1 MLEYA
6 GGHVSP
12 LVLNK
17 IKPWNLLEQV
27 GLQSNCRL
35 IFFLEAARLG
45 HQLNVCCRN
54 SSSDARGTS
63 KPSGADNEQIGMSR
77 WALQHTDTS
86 KNAAV

>member
-1 MLEYA
+1 MVEYA

-45 HQLNVCCRN
+45 HQLNVCQCLPLRLFTVDYYYN
-54 SSSDARGTS
+54 TF
-63 KPSGADNEQIGMSR
+63 
-77 WALQHTDTS
+77 
-86 KNAAV
+86 